1 MTQMLS
7 LAELLAH
14 PLMGMWSVDG
24 GDQEHAGVLSFDA
37 GVVYLTLY
45 FAIDGNAVMGSGWR
59 TDPALVLFLAPNQPT
74 VHGRTKAGQVTL
86 FNCAELNYQST
97 NRLSP
102 PSTQIELTLRPTQ
115 AWIGDGFVKPEQT
128 YKELSFEASGLHN
141 VLSTVRV
148 DHQFLV
154 KSTRKHKSVT
164 HRLKVLT
171 GAQQAFLVYDH
182 ERPHA
187 VATNLGKQYNIVF
200 SSTVAQSHS
209 ATGGSSFATTD
220 EVLIGSEGASLP
232 ELMSVSYQLEQFLS
246 IMCLGPFRATR
257 LRVRLDI
264 VHTAQLLWTLGRA
277 QKAVS
282 FVSMP
287 HQILVPLGQ
296 HPQLASRAIETW
308 FKASNI
314 RRLARWLIFESL
326 FEETTSTAKF
336 LSIAQAWEIIG
347 REEDKSALYDRK
359 LFKKA
364 CDAAAKAIKAHL
376 GSNAADRL
384 VQLLRSSN
392 RQSFATF
399 VKNITG
405 KVPALALSEICG
417 DVEQF
422 VSFVVK
428 TRNVLTHMQG
438 NKKFS
443 LEMASYFSLFLTYKL
458 TALFCIHECTSL
470 GLPLDNLA
478 GMLANNEMARFARR
492 PLPSLMTF

>member
-1 MTQMLS
+1 M
-7 LAELLAH
+7 
-14 PLMGMWSVDG
+14 
-24 GDQEHAGVLSFDA
+24 
-37 GVVYLTLY
+37 
-45 FAIDGNAVMGSGWR
+45 
-59 TDPALVLFLAPNQPT
+59 
-74 VHGRTKAGQVTL
+74 
-86 FNCAELNYQST
+86 
-97 NRLSP
+97 
-102 PSTQIELTLRPTQ
+102 
-115 AWIGDGFVKPEQT
+115 
-128 YKELSFEASGLHN
+128 
-141 VLSTVRV
+141 
-148 DHQFLV
+148 
-154 KSTRKHKSVT
+154 
-164 HRLKVLT
+164 
-171 GAQQAFLVYDH
+171 
-182 ERPHA
+182 
-187 VATNLGKQYNIVF
+187 
-200 SSTVAQSHS
+200 
-209 ATGGSSFATTD
+209 
-220 EVLIGSEGASLP
+220 
-232 ELMSVSYQLEQFLS
+232 
-246 IMCLGPFRATR
+246 
-257 LRVRLDI
+257 
-264 VHTAQLLWTLGRA
+264 
-277 QKAVS
+277 
-282 FVSMP
+282 
-287 HQILVPLGQ
+287 
-296 HPQLASRAIETW
+296 
-308 FKASNI
+308 
-314 RRLARWLIFESL
+314 
-326 FEETTSTAKF
+326 
-336 LSIAQAWEIIG
+336 AQAGEIIG

-478 GMLANNEMARFARR
+478 GMLANNEMARFARP